1 VKEKVKE
8 KQKPY
13 AALSNF
19 TSDEEK
25 GGMEAVYNAAKKVAK
40 KAVTTA
46 KNNTYEKLYQ
56 KLESKDGEK
65 MCLS

>member
-25 GGMEAVYNAAKKVAK
+25 RGMEAVYNAAKKVAK

-46 KNNTYEKLYQ
+46 KNNTYERLY
-56 KLESKDGEK
+56 
-65 MCLS
+65 